1 MPMKNVYRGDEH
13 PFAPY
18 IRIIGKGK
26 TGARSL
32 TFEEA
37 EAAMGMILRGEVLDV
52 QLGAFLM
59 LLRVKEE
66 TSDELA
72 GFVAAARQHIAA
84 PRDMPVDLDWSSY
97 AGKRKHY
104 PWFLFAV
111 KLLVQNGVRIF
122 MHGASGHTVNRL
134 YTENVLPLLG
144 LAQCR
149 SWTDVRSTLERDGF
163 DALAHGEP
171 AAVVLAAVEQEL
183 ADKPG
188 REQRL
193 AAKLSRLRK
202 EYDYVL
208 IDCPPSIGLL
218 TFNALAASNETIIPV
233 DPSFFSLHGLHR
245 VRETIEL
252 LRDEVGHEIHIRILA
267 NNYNS
272 RTNFSRDILYEIEN
286 FHGDSMLKTTISHTV
301 KLKEAASRGQ
311 PIVKFEAGNRASKE
325 FLALADEILAQEPF
339 FKVAERRDYE
349 HVFSGPQLVS
359 GGVRFTI
366 EAPHTQD
373 VRVTGEFSS
382 WSYEGITL
390 EPGPDGIWS
399 RVIEVPP
406 GAYEYR
412 FILDGV
418 WVKDPNNLESVT
430 NDYGQENS
438 VVVV

>member
-1 MPMKNVYRGDEH
+1 M
-13 PFAPY
+13 
-18 IRIIGKGK
+18 RILSVVNQKGGCGKTTVAINLAAALAKKGK
-26 TGARSL
+26 QVLLVDMDPQGHAGLGLNLDPDDFDRSMYDVL
-32 TFEEA
+32 LNANVELEDVV
-37 EAAMGMILRGEVLDV
+37 LPVLDG
-52 QLGAFLM
+52 L
-59 LLRVKEE
+59 
-66 TSDELA
+66 D
-72 GFVAAARQHIAA
+72 IA
-84 PRDMPVDLDWSSY
+84 
-97 AGKRKHY
+97 
-104 PWFLFAV
+104 
-111 KLLVQNGVRIF
+111 
-122 MHGASGHTVNRL
+122 
-134 YTENVLPLLG
+134 
-144 LAQCR
+144 
-149 SWTDVRSTLERDGF
+149 
-163 DALAHGEP
+163 P

-252 LRDEVGHEIHIRILA
+252 LRDEVGHDIHIRILA

-311 PIVKFEAGNRASKE
+311 PIVKFESGNRASKE
-325 FLALADEILAQEPF
+325 FLALAEEIASQEPF
-339 FKVAERRDYE
+339 FKVAERRDYA
-349 HVFSGPQLVS
+349 HAFSGPHLVS
-359 GGVRFTI
+359 GGVRFSI
-366 EAPHTQD
+366 EAAHAQD
-373 VRVTGEFSS
+373 VRVTGEFTG
-382 WSYEGITL
+382 WSYEGIPL
-390 EPGPDGIWS
+390 ERSADGTWS

-418 WVKDPNNLESVT
+418 WVKDPNNLESVL
-430 NDYGQENS
+430 NEFGQENS

>member
-1 MPMKNVYRGDEH
+1 M
-13 PFAPY
+13 
-18 IRIIGKGK
+18 RILAVVNQKGGCGKTTVAINLAAALAKKGK
-26 TGARSL
+26 QVLLVDMDPQGHAGLGLNLDPDDYERSMYDVL
-32 TFEEA
+32 LHAHVEMEEVVLPVL
-37 EAAMGMILRGEVLDV
+37 EGLDV
-52 QLGAFLM
+52 A
-59 LLRVKEE
+59 
-66 TSDELA
+66 
-72 GFVAAARQHIAA
+72 
-84 PRDMPVDLDWSSY
+84 
-97 AGKRKHY
+97 
-104 PWFLFAV
+104 
-111 KLLVQNGVRIF
+111 
-122 MHGASGHTVNRL
+122 
-134 YTENVLPLLG
+134 
-144 LAQCR
+144 
-149 SWTDVRSTLERDGF
+149 
-163 DALAHGEP
+163 P

-218 TFNALAASNETIIPV
+218 TFNALAAANETIIPV
-233 DPSFFSLHGLHR
+233 DPSFFSLHGLHK

-325 FLALADEILAQEPF
+325 FLALAEEILAQEPF
-339 FKVAERRDYE
+339 FKVAERREYT
-349 HVFSGPQLVS
+349 HAFSGPQPVS
-359 GGVRFTI
+359 GGVRFSI
-366 EAPHTQD
+366 EAEHARD
-373 VRVTGEFSS
+373 VRVTGEFTG
-382 WSYEGITL
+382 WSFDGIAL
-390 EPGPDGIWS
+390 ERGSDGIWS

-418 WVKDPNNLESVT
+418 WVKDPNNLESVL
-430 NDYGQENS
+430 NEFGQENS